1 MSRHNWMILWLL
13 QSYTFPVMFLALWSH
28 SWSNFRL
35 ISWWFRYYSLELKTI
50 TRLFEIIMQPK
61 SLNPADLPANLRKSI
76 SLTKRNYYLLTKLT
90 IASLLILLLTEKQSY
105 LITSSYIKEF
115 IRGAQVFV
123 IVMLSKLFERSSL
136 GSCSASMNKYF
147 WPIEYVSAAKRKV
160 TWKIKSSSEVFH

>member
-90 IASLLILLLTEKQSY
+90 NRFSVNFVVNREAILSNHIFLYKGIHKRCPGVCHCDVVKIIWE
-105 LITSSYIKEF
+105 EF
-115 IRGAQVFV
+115 IR
-123 IVMLSKLFERSSL
+123 IL
-136 GSCSASMNKYF
+136 
-147 WPIEYVSAAKRKV
+147 
-160 TWKIKSSSEVFH
+160 